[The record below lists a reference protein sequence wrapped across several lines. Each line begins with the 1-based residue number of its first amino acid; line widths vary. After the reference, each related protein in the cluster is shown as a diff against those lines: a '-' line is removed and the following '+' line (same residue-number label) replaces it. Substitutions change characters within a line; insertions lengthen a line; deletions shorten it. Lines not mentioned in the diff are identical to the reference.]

1 MSYLNQPFLIWKEE
15 VFQNYSLFF
24 FGGGGVGRGGKA
36 YYADSR
42 LLKTI
47 KKTCFSHSG
56 YK

>member
-24 FGGGGVGRGGKA
+24 GGGVGRGGKA
-36 YYADSR
+36 YSADSR

-47 KKTCFSHSG
+47 AKTCFSHSG